1 MPLFH
6 GCSWSCPPLGSG
18 VKEKGET
25 GDMKMKHFTTEEWV
39 DFVNEAA
46 SSIQQQEMQKHLES
60 GCKRCADAVGLW
72 KKVRKTAAAEA
83 KYQPPAASV
92 RVAKAAFATASWI
105 AQPKKAAGFI
115 KLVFDSFLQ
124 PVMAGARSAGAG
136 MRQMLYRAD
145 PYQVDIQIES
155 KPEGNRM
162 VVTGQLLDIS
172 RPDIV
177 GREIQISFSNKRGS
191 VVHTVT
197 NKFGEFRGEIDN
209 SGDLELSFPRPDEK
223 PIVISLRN
231 ALDRLPGGKA

>member
-1 MPLFH
+1 M
-6 GCSWSCPPLGSG
+6 
-18 VKEKGET
+18 
-25 GDMKMKHFTTEEWV
+25 DMKHFTTEDWV
-39 DFVNEAA
+39 DFVNQAA
-46 SSIQQQEMQKHLES
+46 SSNQQQAMQKHLES
-60 GCKRCADAVGLW
+60 GCKSCTETVTLW
-72 KKVRKTAAAEA
+72 QKVRNTAAAEA

-92 RVAKAAFATASWI
+92 RIAKAAFATAGWI
-105 AQPKKAAGFI
+105 AQPKQAGGLI
-115 KLVFDSFLQ
+115 QLVFDSFLQ
-124 PVMAGARSAGAG
+124 LAMAGARSAGAG

-155 KPEGNRM
+155 KPEGDRM
-162 VVTGQLLDIS
+162 VITGQLLDIS

-177 GREIQISFSNKRGS
+177 GREIQVSFSNKRGS

-231 ALDRLPGGKA
+231 ALDRLPGTRSC